1 MEQKPKQKRKK
12 LRYNFD
18 NPTIPTSPYRPMK
31 CGAANHAMA
40 NIPHSISRYE
50 KDKLANILTYSHGK
64 LTVKI
69 EGIDKPIPESV
80 WRMLDYFMLEF
91 TRQNKD
97 GKSTSVEIQFD
108 DFAEYRNAT
117 DPKARLRLRQQM
129 QENLD
134 ILYRVSID
142 WSNPDKKDFL
152 KSRIIYQA
160 GYLESKKTLKVSF
173 IPDFAKHISGGYLMP
188 FDTRLG
194 ALENRNPNL
203 YKIARKLI
211 YHYSML
217 PNKERKIHDRISFK
231 KLLECVPDIPTPEEV
246 SDKYHRSYYQFI
258 VLPIEN
264 CLNKLVDIGIISEWT
279 WWKKANISLSQ
290 QELDNMDWNLIKNC
304 MIHFEVCTPP
314 HALPV

>member
-1 MEQKPKQKRKK
+1 MESNRKK
-12 LRYNFD
+12 GRRKIRYNFD
-18 NPTIPTSPYRPMK
+18 DSTIPNSPYRPMK

-69 EGIDKPIPESV
+69 EGIDKPIPESA

-97 GKSTSVEIQFD
+97 GKSTSVEIQFN
-108 DFAEYRNAT
+108 DFAEYRKAT
-117 DPKARLRLRQQM
+117 DSKSRLRLRQQM

-142 WSNPDKKDFL
+142 WSNPEKKDFL

-173 IPDFAKHISGGYLMP
+173 IPEFAKYISGGYLMP

-211 YHYSML
+211 YHYSMF
-217 PNKERKIHDRISFK
+217 PNKERKIHDRISFN
-231 KLLECVPDIPTPEEV
+231 KLLECVPDIPTPEEISKIDRNYIKHIV
-246 SDKYHRSYYQFI
+246 S
-258 VLPIEN
+258 PIIK
-264 CLNKLVDIGIISEWT
+264 CLDILVDIGILSEWT
-279 WWKKANISLSQ
+279 WWKKANISLRR
-290 QELDNMDWNLIKNC
+290 QELDNLDWNLIKNC
-304 MIHFEVCTPP
+304 MIHFEVCIPP
-314 HALPV
+314 YALPV

>member
-1 MEQKPKQKRKK
+1 MEAKQKKERKK
-12 LRYNFD
+12 LIYNFD
-18 NPTIPTSPYRPMK
+18 DPTIHTSPYRQIK

-40 NIPHSISRYE
+40 HIPHSISRYE
-50 KDKLANILTYSHGK
+50 KDELANMLTYSHGK

-69 EGIDKPIPESV
+69 EGIDKPIPESA

-91 TRQNKD
+91 TKQNKD

-117 DPKARLRLRQQM
+117 YPKSRLRLRKQM
-129 QENLD
+129 LEDLD

-142 WSNPDKKDFL
+142 WSNPKKNDNL

-160 GYLESKKTLKVSF
+160 GYLGSKKTFKVSF
-173 IPDFAKHISGGYLMP
+173 IPEFAKYISGGYLMP

-194 ALENRNPNL
+194 SLENRNPNL

-211 YHYSML
+211 YHYTML
-217 PNKERKIHDRISFK
+217 PNKERKINNRISLK

-246 SDKYHRSYYQFI
+246 YQKYDRHYRQYIIS
-258 VLPIEN
+258 PIEN
-264 CLNKLVDIGIISEWT
+264 CLDKLVNVGIISEWT
-279 WWKKANISLSQ
+279 WWKKANIPLSQ
-290 QELDNMDWNLIKNC
+290 EELETMDWNLIKNY
-304 MIHFEVCTPP
+304 MIHFEVYTPP